1 MIGLILV
8 FLLLLAAPLIVAV
21 TYCKTKKGHI
31 LTIRQSYTKDPRYFG
46 RSFSE
51 MMEAAIPQMKDG
63 VIHLSRDEAVLDAD
77 AHPVFPNSPIDAVVI
92 ARTHDFCPAEAGLN
106 FQKEIYCEADAL
118 FTAENTQLRAVY
130 SKKRVLLGNGCRV
143 LRWVDAEG
151 AVAAFDHCD
160 LGQSLSSGEQLVV
173 GYDNTFCRLYA
184 PVVRLGQR
192 PDEPDLFAQKRDA
205 RLFRLP
211 TSGEN
216 VLHVRYIGDDLVS
229 GDGIVPYSIL
239 TMHDLKLS
247 DGLILQG
254 DIHSDGAVRI
264 MEKAVVLGNIFAERD
279 ILLERDSTVLGNV
292 FTQGDIFFEE
302 GACVGQP
309 NKVSS
314 VIARGSI
321 RFSGGNNVYG
331 YIVSEGG
338 GYIQKNENERQE
350 QTGAESLPDYCF
362 PDAIHYPDTVRFRD
376 LEEYR
381 NVDKQG
387 FRLDSCI
394 LHVQIPDGADRIPG
408 SQFFAC
414 RNLKTVVLP
423 QSITAVEAYAFADC
437 GELTTTPDLKCLP
450 LTFVGTSAFENCEK
464 LYFSGLPDTLR
475 TIEGAAFAGCRSLT
489 KLVFSE
495 DAALE
500 TVGDHAFR
508 DCCGL
513 TEVQLPDRTAYVGV
527 SAFLGCTGLKLL
539 SLPETLKD
547 QPGVKELAVNCP
559 DARVLFRKPA
569 QVCTEEVGNEQT
581 V

>member
-1 MIGLILV
+1 MKVLILV
-8 FLLLLAAPLIVAV
+8 FLILLAAPLIVAAV
-21 TYCKTKKGHI
+21 HGKTQKGNI

-46 RSFSE
+46 RSFSK

-63 VIHLSRDEAVLDAD
+63 VIHLSRDEAVWDAD
-77 AHPVFPNSPIDAVVI
+77 AHPAFPDSPINAVVI
-92 ARTHDFCPAEAGLN
+92 ARAHDFCPAEAGLN
-106 FQKEIYCEADAL
+106 FKKEIYCQTDAR
-118 FTAENTQLRAVY
+118 FTAENTHLRAVY

-151 AVAAFDHCD
+151 AVAVFDHCD

-192 PDEPDLFAQKRDA
+192 PDEPDLFAQKRDT

-211 TSGEN
+211 VSGEN
-216 VLHVRYIGDDLVS
+216 MRNVRYIGDDMAS
-229 GDGIVPYSIL
+229 GDGTVPYSIL
-239 TMHDLKLS
+239 TTHDLKLS
-247 DGLILQG
+247 DGLILRG

-292 FTQGDIFFEE
+292 FTQGDIFFEK

-309 NKVSS
+309 NRISS

-331 YIVSEGG
+331 YIVAGDG
-338 GYIQKNENERQE
+338 GYILKEEPGQQDE
-350 QTGAESLPDYCF
+350 TGDNPLPDYRF
-362 PDAIHYPDTVRFRD
+362 PDAIRYPDTVRFRN
-376 LEEYR
+376 LEAYR
-381 NVDKQG
+381 NLDKQG
-387 FRLDSCI
+387 FRMDSYI

-423 QSITAVEAYAFADC
+423 QSITAIEDYAFTDC
-437 GELTTTPDLKCLP
+437 RELTTTPDLKCLP
-450 LTFVGTSAFENCEK
+450 LTLVGTSAFENCEK

-500 TVGDHAFR
+500 TIGDHAFR

-513 TEVQLPDRTAYVGV
+513 TEVYLPDRTARVGV
-527 SAFLGCTGLKLL
+527 SAFLGCTGLRHL

-547 QPGVKELAVNCP
+547 QPGVKELPVNCP
-559 DARVLFRKPA
+559 DARVSFRK
-569 QVCTEEVGNEQT
+569 VRFCTEEVGNEQT

>member
-1 MIGLILV
+1 MKVLILV
-8 FLLLLAAPLIVAV
+8 FLFLLSTPLVVAAIYNKA
-21 TYCKTKKGHI
+21 KKGKI
-31 LTIRQSYTKDPRYFG
+31 LTIRQSYTKDARYFG
-46 RSFSE
+46 RSFAKMVE
-51 MMEAAIPQMKDG
+51 TAMPQMKDG
-63 VIHLSRDEAVLDAD
+63 IIHLSRDEAVLDAD
-77 AHPVFPNSPIDAVVI
+77 SHPAFSGSQIDTLVI
-92 ARTHDFCPAEAGLN
+92 ARAQDFRPEEAGLT
-106 FQKEIYCEADAL
+106 FRKEIYCEKDGL
-118 FTAENTQLRAVY
+118 FTGENTHLRAVY
-130 SKKRVLLGNGCRV
+130 SKKRILLGNGCQV
-143 LRWVDAEG
+143 LRWVDAED
-151 AVAAFDHCD
+151 AVAVFDHCD

-173 GYDNTFCRLYA
+173 GYDNTFRRLYA
-184 PVVRLGQR
+184 PVIRLGQR
-192 PDEPDLFAQKRDA
+192 PDAPDLYAQKRDPK
-205 RLFRLP
+205 LFRLP
-211 TSGEN
+211 TSGEKA
-216 VLHVRYIGDDLVS
+216 LHVRYIGNDMVS
-229 GDGIVPYSIL
+229 EDGIVPYTIL
-239 TMHDLKLS
+239 TKHDLKLS

-264 MEKAVVLGNIFAERD
+264 MEKAVVLGNIFAEQE

-309 NKVSS
+309 NMISS
-314 VIARGSI
+314 VIARGHI

-331 YIVSEGG
+331 YIVAEGG
-338 GYIQKNENERQE
+338 GFILKDENEQQE
-350 QTGAESLPDYCF
+350 KTDAKALPDYCF

-381 NVDKQG
+381 SVNKQG
-387 FRLDSCI
+387 FRLDSHI
-394 LHVQIPDGADRIPG
+394 LHAQIPDGADRIPG
-408 SQFFAC
+408 SQFFGC
-414 RNLKTVVLP
+414 RNLKTVLLP
-423 QSITAVEAYAFADC
+423 RSITAVEAYAFADC
-437 GELTTTPDLKCLP
+437 GELTTVPDMQSLP
-450 LTFVGTSAFENCEK
+450 LIFVGTSAFENCEK
-464 LYFSGLPDTLR
+464 LHLSGLPDTLR
-475 TIEGAAFAGCRSLT
+475 TIEGAAFAGCRCLT

-513 TEVQLPDRTAYVGV
+513 TEVRLPDRTAYVGV

-569 QVCTEEVGNEQT
+569 RACTKEVGNEQT

>member
-1 MIGLILV
+1 MIVLILV
-8 FLLLLAAPLIVAV
+8 FLLLLAAPLIVAAI
-21 TYCKTKKGHI
+21 YCKTVKGNI
-31 LTIRQSYTKDPRYFG
+31 LTIRQNYTKDPRYFG
-46 RSFSE
+46 RSFSK
-51 MMEAAIPQMKDG
+51 MVEAAIPQMKDG
-63 VIHLSRDEAVLDAD
+63 VIHLSRDEVVLDAD
-77 AHPVFPNSPIDAVVI
+77 AHPEFPNSPINAVVI
-92 ARTHDFCPAEAGLN
+92 ARTHDFCPAEAELN
-106 FQKEIYCEADAL
+106 FQKEIYCGADAR
-118 FTAENTQLRAVY
+118 FTAENTHLRAVY

-151 AVAAFDHCD
+151 AVAVYDHCD

-173 GYDNTFCRLYA
+173 GYDNTFRRLYA

-205 RLFRLP
+205 RMFRLSV
-211 TSGEN
+211 SGEN
-216 VLHVRYIGDDLVS
+216 MRNVRYIGDDMAS
-229 GDGIVPYSIL
+229 GDGIVPGSVL

-247 DGLILQG
+247 DGLILRG

-264 MEKAVVLGNIFAERD
+264 MEKAAVLGNIFAEQD
-279 ILLERDSTVLGNV
+279 IILERDSTVLGSV
-292 FTQGDIFFEE
+292 FTQGDIIFEE

-309 NKVSS
+309 NKISS

-331 YIVSEGG
+331 YIAAEGG
-338 GYIQKNENERQE
+338 GYIEKNENEERE
-350 QTGAESLPDYCF
+350 QTEAESLPDYCF
-362 PDAIHYPDTVRFRD
+362 PDSIQYPDMVSFRD

-387 FRLDSCI
+387 FRMDSHI
-394 LHVQIPDGADRIPG
+394 LSVRIPDGADRIPG
-408 SQFFAC
+408 SQFFSC
-414 RNLKTVVLP
+414 PNLKTVELP
-423 QSITAVEAYAFADC
+423 QSITAIEAYAFADC
-437 GELTTTPDLKCLP
+437 GEMTTVPDLKSLP

-464 LYFSGLPDTLR
+464 LNASGLPDTLQ

-513 TEVQLPDRTAYVGV
+513 TEVKLPDRTAYVGV
-527 SAFLGCTGLKLL
+527 SAFLGCTGLRRL

-547 QPGVKELAVNCP
+547 QPGVKELPVYCP
-559 DARVLFRKPA
+559 DARVSFRKA
-569 QVCTEEVGNEQT
+569 ARAWAEGVGNEQT